1 MVTLIAFV
9 VVLGLL
15 VFVHELGHFIVAKRS
30 DIQVDEFAFGYP
42 PRLLRLWQEKGRI
55 VLGGKSMII
64 GRRTNVARQV
74 DVGKRVVYHSQ
85 LEADGQEV
93 VTKIELVPDDVP
105 AEEVVQ
111 KFGKTASVVEQL
123 QRGTE
128 YTINLIPFGGYVR
141 MLGEEDPS
149 APRSFASKS
158 KRVRMAVLL
167 AGAAM
172 NILLAVVV
180 FTSTFMLGAPEPVA
194 MDNVMVLG
202 VASGSPAE
210 NAGLRTGDI
219 IMSIDGLT
227 VKTPEDLVTLTNE
240 RLGQTVKLMLRRGE
254 ETLELSLVPRVN
266 PPKGEGSMGV
276 TIQAAVSKIEITYYP
291 LGQSLLLGAQQVL
304 NTILLT
310 FSVPLMIIR
319 GLLPADAVRPIGPYG
334 IYQQTASAVNATIQ
348 MGWWYPVLSL
358 VGLISTALA
367 ITNLLPL
374 PALDGGRIFFIVIE
388 AIRGRRVDPARE
400 GFVHFVGL
408 AVLVALMLVI
418 SYFDVIRPVTAM
430 DWTSLF

>member
-1 MVTLIAFV
+1 V

-111 KFGKTASVVEQL
+111 RFGKTASVVEQL

-210 NAGLRTGDI
+210 NAGLQTGDI
-219 IMSIDGLT
+219 IMSIDGLA

-240 RLGQTVKLMLRRGE
+240 RLGQTVKLLLRRGQ
-254 ETLELSLVPRVN
+254 ETLEVSLVPRVN

-291 LGQSLLLGAQQVL
+291 LGQSLLLGAEQVL

-334 IYQQTASAVNATIQ
+334 IY
-348 MGWWYPVLSL
+348 
-358 VGLISTALA
+358 
-367 ITNLLPL
+367 
-374 PALDGGRIFFIVIE
+374 
-388 AIRGRRVDPARE
+388 
-400 GFVHFVGL
+400 
-408 AVLVALMLVI
+408 
-418 SYFDVIRPVTAM
+418 
-430 DWTSLF
+430 